1 MDILIFVVAMAMLI
15 YGADFIIRESER
27 IALHFNISHF
37 VIGASL
43 VAVGTSLPEMASSVT
58 ASVKGQNEM
67 AIANVIGSVIFNIT
81 LVLGLIF
88 VIAKTENLKPDRD
101 IFAKDSAWSLFPVF
115 TFILMIMDGELSR
128 IDGILFLLMMAGYI
142 IFLIQDAQELAG
154 EIDEDLQKEKFNWGK
169 TILLLAVGFFLVTFG
184 ADQAIDSAS
193 SIAREFGIDEWIIGL
208 FLLAFGTS
216 LPELAVSISAAR
228 KKNAEMIIGNIIGSN
243 IANFTVVLGM
253 ASFISPIAINF
264 EPYLFDIM
272 AATVASILL
281 IFITANRLYNKSAGI
296 GLLILFALVV
306 QHGILGALN

>member
-1 MDILIFVVAMAMLI
+1 MDILIFIAAMAMLI

-37 VIGASL
+37 IIGASL

-67 AIANVIGSVIFNIT
+67 AVANVIGSVIFNIT

-88 VIAKTENLKPDRD
+88 IIARPEHLRPDRD
-101 IFAKDSAWSLFPVF
+101 IFAKDSAWAMFPIL
-115 TFILMIMDGELSR
+115 TFILMMMDGELSR
-128 IDGILFLLMMAGYI
+128 LDGILFLLMMVGYL

-154 EIDEDLQKEKFNWGK
+154 EIDEDLQKEKFNWSK
-169 TILLLAVGFFLVTFG
+169 TILLLLVGFFLVTFG
-184 ADQAIDSAS
+184 ADKAIDSAS
-193 SIAREFGIDEWIIGL
+193 NIAREFGIDEWIIGL

-253 ASFISPIAINF
+253 ASFISPISLVF
-264 EPYLFDIM
+264 DKYLFDII
-272 AATVASILL
+272 AATIASILL

-296 GLLILFALVV
+296 ALLILFALVV
-306 QHGILGALN
+306 QHGVSGALN